1 MAGADR
7 RRLAKLEA
15 ARGIAGGG
23 VERLRAEVERLTV
36 ECEREPDDGRFC
48 AAYLRL
54 LEAEH
59 RLHLAAPA
67 PVPERPAVDVAGM
80 ADDEFEAF
88 LNSLIEP
95 DPRRD
100 PLHARFRDVADG
112 DVVER
117 YLAVYQSGGA
127 CATPR

>member
-1 MAGADR
+1 MRR
-7 RRLAKLEA
+7 RRLARLEA
-15 ARGIAGGG
+15 ARGVGARAD
-23 VERLRAEVERLTV
+23 RLRREVERLTAA
-36 ECEREPDDGRFC
+36 CEHEPDDGRFC
-48 AAYLRL
+48 AAYLAL

>member
-1 MAGADR
+1 VAGANR
-7 RRLAKLEA
+7 RRLARLEA
-15 ARGIAGGG
+15 ARGGGAQAD
-23 VERLRAEVERLTV
+23 RLRAEVERLTV
-36 ECEREPDDGRFC
+36 ECEREPDDRRFC

-59 RLHLAAPA
+59 RLHLAEPAPE

-100 PLHARFRDVADG
+100 PLHARFREAADG
-112 DVVER
+112 SDAER
-117 YLAVYQSGGA
+117 YLSLFQAGGA
-127 CATPR
+127 CA